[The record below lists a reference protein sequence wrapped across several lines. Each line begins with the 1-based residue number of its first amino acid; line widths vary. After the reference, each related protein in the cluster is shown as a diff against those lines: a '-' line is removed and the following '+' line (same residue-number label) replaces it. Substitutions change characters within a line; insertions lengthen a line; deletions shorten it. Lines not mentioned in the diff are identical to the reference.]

1 MRDVLIRPM
10 TDADVPE
17 AERIS
22 DDAFFALD
30 TAQRVPAAAPPQRRS
45 PVQSG
50 AWEAR
55 TRGFLASDPDG
66 SWVAE
71 QDGELVGFA
80 TSFRREQ
87 VWCLA
92 TFAVRPGLQGAGIG
106 ARVLDAAVA
115 YGADRPRGMLAASV
129 DPRALRRYHQ
139 AGFRLHPQ
147 LTLHGAVDRTALPA
161 VHGVREGGAD
171 DLAWMDDLDRA
182 LRGGPHGPDHER
194 LLGAGRLVVASDRSG
209 YAYTNGRMLA
219 LLAARDEDTAR
230 TLLWE
235 CLASAEE
242 RYEAAHV
249 TSANYWAVEVALSAR
264 LDLVARGYLGLRGM
278 APPAPYVHHGALL

>member
-1 MRDVLIRPM
+1 M
-10 TDADVPE
+10 TEADVPT

-30 TAQRVPAAAPPQRRS
+30 TANQLPSAPAPRRRS
-45 PVQSG
+45 PEHRA
-50 AWEAR
+50 AWTAR
-55 TRGFLASDPDG
+55 TRGFLGSDPGG

-71 QDGELVGFA
+71 RDGEVVGFA
-80 TSFRREQ
+80 TGFRREE

-106 ARVLDAAVA
+106 AQVLDAAAA
-115 YGADRPRGMLAASV
+115 YGDHLPRGMLAASV

-147 LTLHGAVDRTALPA
+147 LTLRGAVDRSALPA
-161 VHGVREGGAD
+161 ASDVRDGGPG
-171 DLAWMDDLDRA
+171 DLAWMDELDRA

-194 LLGAGRLVVASDRSG
+194 LLAAGRLVVTVDRSG
-209 YAYTNGRMLA
+209 YAYTNGAVLA
-219 LLAARDEDTAR
+219 LLAARDEDVAR
-230 TLLWE
+230 TLLGA
-235 CLASAEE
+235 CLADAGE
-242 RYEAAHV
+242 RYEVPHV
-249 TSANYWAVEVALSAR
+249 TSANYWAVEVALAAR
-264 LDLVARGYLGLRGM
+264 MDVVAQGFLGLRGM

>member
-1 MRDVLIRPM
+1 M
-10 TDADVPE
+10 TDADVPV

-22 DDAFFALD
+22 DDAFFAVDL
-30 TAQRVPAAAPPQRRS
+30 ANRLPAAPAPERRS
-45 PVQSG
+45 PAHSA

-66 SWVAE
+66 AWVAE
-71 QDGELVGFA
+71 QDGEVVGFA

-106 ARVLDAAVA
+106 TQVLDAAVA
-115 YGADRPRGMLAASV
+115 YGADAPRGMLAASV
-129 DPRALRRYHQ
+129 DPRALRRYHL

-147 LTLHGAVDRTALPA
+147 LALHGSVDRSALPA
-161 VHGVREGGAD
+161 VSRVREGGPD
-171 DLAWMDDLDRA
+171 DLAWMDDIDRSH
-182 LRGGPHGPDHER
+182 RGGPHGPDHER
-194 LLGAGRLVVASDRSG
+194 LLAAGRLVVTTDRSG
-209 YAYTNGRMLA
+209 YAYTNGRVLA
-219 LLAARDEDTAR
+219 LLAAHDEAAAQ

-235 CLASAEE
+235 CLAGADD
-242 RYEAAHV
+242 RYELSHV
-249 TSANYWAVEVALSAR
+249 TSANYWAVEVALAAR

-278 APPAPYVHHGALL
+278 SPPSPYVHHGALL

>member
-1 MRDVLIRPM
+1 M
-10 TDADVPE
+10 TDADVPV
-17 AERIS
+17 AEGIS

-30 TAQRVPAAAPPQRRS
+30 TAHRLSSSPAPQRRA
-45 PVQSG
+45 PEQRA

-55 TRGFLASDPDG
+55 TRGFLDSDPDG

-71 QDGELVGFA
+71 QDGEVLGFA
-80 TSFRREQ
+80 TGYRREQ

-106 ARVLDAAVA
+106 AQVLDAAVG
-115 YGADRPRGMLAASV
+115 YGADLPRGMLAASV
-129 DPRALRRYHQ
+129 DPRALRRYHR

-147 LTLHGAVDRTALPA
+147 LSLHGAVDRSALPA
-161 VHGVREGGAD
+161 VTGVRDGTPD
-171 DLAWMDDLDRA
+171 DLPWMDDLDRVR
-182 LRGGPHGPDHER
+182 RGGPHGPDHHR
-194 LLGAGRLVVASDRSG
+194 LLAAGRLVVTTDRSG
-209 YAYTNGRMLA
+209 YAYTNGRVLA
-219 LLAARDEDTAR
+219 LLAARDEDAAR

-235 CLASAEE
+235 CLASAGEH
-242 RYEAAHV
+242 YEAAHV
-249 TSANYWAVEVALSAR
+249 TSANYWAVEVAMTAR

>member
-1 MRDVLIRPM
+1 MLIRPM
-10 TDADVPE
+10 TDADVPL
-17 AERIS
+17 AEGIS

-30 TAQRVPAAAPPQRRS
+30 VANRLPAAPPPERRS
-45 PVQSG
+45 ASHSA

-66 SWVAE
+66 CWVAV
-71 QDGELVGFA
+71 QDDEVVGFA
-80 TSFRREQ
+80 TSFRRER

-106 ARVLDAAVA
+106 AQVLDAAVA
-115 YGADRPRGMLAASV
+115 YGADTPRGMLAASV
-129 DPRALRRYHQ
+129 DPRALRRYHL

-147 LTLHGAVDRTALPA
+147 LALHGAVDRSVLPA
-161 VHGVREGGAD
+161 LTGVREGDAD

-182 LRGGPHGPDHER
+182 HRGGPHGTDHER
-194 LLGAGRLVVASDRSG
+194 LLAAGRLVVTTDRSG
-209 YAYTNGRMLA
+209 YAYTNGRVMA
-219 LLAARDEDTAR
+219 LLAARDEDAAR

-242 RYEAAHV
+242 RYEIAHV
-249 TSANYWAVEVALSAR
+249 TSANYWAVEVGLTAR
-264 LDLVARGYLGLRGM
+264 LDLVARGHLGLRGM
-278 APPAPYVHHGALL
+278 APPSPYVHHGALL